1 MWRRWLRRLIPHSTT
16 ARLVILSSLVAFMV
30 VGAVVVQ
37 VVRVFEQHYLS
48 VETQSLASE
57 LTDFQSYEQTRPPQF
72 GVFENAETYLRYHT
86 PLPGHVIIIAFDAHP
101 ALGSNGSK
109 KIFTTTEVR
118 SIIAHPESTSRAF
131 RVTIGESSYLVLS
144 APLVNDGIV
153 VGHYFGF
160 DSLKSFVAQQRQ
172 VIVLTIFEGV
182 VTLLFAIVSGYIL
195 LRRVMSTVGDVTKT
209 ALQIAGGDLD
219 QRLPQSKTSDE
230 LSELTDAFNRMISK
244 LQGTLAAERQLLAD
258 VSHQL
263 RTPLTVLRGNVEL
276 MEVSPPS
283 TPEEVDETVA
293 ILLEEIEFMSSLVDR
308 LLYLERLSLPQY
320 LSKEAIDV
328 RSFLYD
334 LYSAARVLGERTW
347 VMGEVPDLVVR
358 VDQASIRGAL
368 LNLIDNAF
376 KATSEGEVIEI
387 GARLDVTGRWVELYV
402 RDEGRGVP
410 PEMLGR
416 IFQRFETSGALTSRG
431 AGLGLAIVKATAEAH
446 GGEARMESELGKGTT
461 VVLAIPYADGR
472 AEEDDERDTE
482 DILGEDELDDASEE
496 SASVDGDLMTNRG
509 PVPRA
514 SADSREGAP

>member
-1 MWRRWLRRLIPHSTT
+1 
-16 ARLVILSSLVAFMV
+16 MV
-30 VGAVVVQ
+30 VGAVVLQ

-57 LTDFQSYEQTRPPQF
+57 LTDFQNYEQTRPPQF

-86 PLPGHVIIIAFDAHP
+86 PLPGHVIIIAFKGHP
-101 ALGSNGSK
+101 ALGSDGSK
-109 KIFTTTEVR
+109 KIFTTAEVR
-118 SIIAHPESTSRAF
+118 SIIAHPQGVSRAF
-131 RVTIGESSYLVLS
+131 RVTISESSYLVLS
-144 APLVNDGIV
+144 APLINDGV
-153 VGHYFGF
+153 TVGHYFGF
-160 DSLKSFVAQQRQ
+160 DSLKSFVVQQRQ

-182 VTLLFAIVSGYIL
+182 VTLLFAILSGYIL

-283 TPEEVDETVA
+283 TPEEVDETVG

-334 LYSAARVLGERTW
+334 LYTAARVLGERTW
-347 VMGEVPDLVVR
+347 TMGEVPDLVIR

-387 GARLDVTGRWVELYV
+387 GARLDATSHWVELYV

-410 PEMLGR
+410 PEMLDR

-446 GGEARMESELGKGTT
+446 GGEARMESELGKRTT
-461 VVLAIPYADGR
+461 VVISVPYVDGR
-472 AEEDDERDTE
+472 SEGDGDREAE
-482 DILGEDELDDASEE
+482 DILGEDDAGDVMRGEGFGDVDP
-496 SASVDGDLMTNRG
+496 SAERHTV
-509 PVPRA
+509 VPRGL
-514 SADSREGAP
+514 DSREGAR